1 MDETPLESET
11 HMHTNGLNM
20 QPLSRPAISTQ
31 EPDGPWETGFIKW
44 YDPDRFFGFVTASN
58 GHDAI
63 LHKRVVRQ
71 CGINPADLTD
81 SRFVRFKSRPVA
93 GRSPEITWV
102 QLPAQASTD
111 ARRSAA

>member
-1 MDETPLESET
+1 
-11 HMHTNGLNM
+11 MHTNGYSP
-20 QPLSRPAISTQ
+20 QPRLRPQIATQ
-31 EPDGPWETGFIKW
+31 EPDGPWETGVIKW
-44 YDPDRFFGFVTASN
+44 YDPDRFFGFVTASS

-81 SRFVRFKSRPVA
+81 SRFVRFKSRPVP

-102 QLPAQASTD
+102 QLPAQSLSD
-111 ARRSAA
+111 ARRTAA